1 MGKNIQSMSTS
12 RIAGLPLLAV
22 LLCTG
27 FTQPVRAAQPE
38 TIAVQRNFIQVRIPT
53 PGSKVKPSFEFAGR
67 TQPLAVIT
75 IETFTNDQPSS
86 YGNVRFTTKRT
97 RADDGGAF
105 SVEVVIANAH
115 KYVHVHVKSVAS
127 DGSSAQTNQS
137 FAVVH

>member
-1 MGKNIQSMSTS
+1 MCTS

-38 TIAVQRNFIQVRIPT
+38 TIAVQRSFIQVRAPK
-53 PGSKVKPSFEFAGR
+53 PNSKVKASFEFAGR
-67 TQPLAVIT
+67 TQPLALVT
-75 IETFTNDQPSS
+75 IEAFTNNDPSS
-86 YGNVRFTTKRT
+86 YGNVRFSFTKQT

-105 SVEVVIANAH
+105 SVEVVVANPQ
-115 KYVHVHVKSVAS
+115 KYVHVHAKSVAP